1 MFTKDNNLPVKNSK
15 QIYAELCEKESIPI
29 YSQHWWL
36 DAVAGEATWDVL
48 IAEEGGHPLA
58 ALPFVKKRI
67 GPFKLIR
74 MPELTP
80 WLHIWFNVAPNAKY
94 NARLSFEKKHLG
106 ELISRLPQVHRF
118 HQKYSYDFQ
127 NWLPFHW
134 AGFKQTTRYSYVI
147 DNSTDEQ
154 TAFQQL
160 KKNTRYDI
168 RKAEKKV
175 TVIES
180 DDVQK
185 FLALNKKS
193 FARQAEKASYAD
205 DLVLRLDAACKRRE
219 CRKMLFAVDDEERLH
234 AAVYLV
240 WDNRSVY
247 YIMGGGD
254 SSLRQSKANSLLVW
268 EAIKFA
274 LAAGKSFDF
283 EGSMIEPIEK
293 FFRSFGAVQKPYF
306 SISKN
311 RFPMNLIEL
320 VR

>member
-1 MFTKDNNLPVKNSK
+1 LSANKDKYSGICDREN
-15 QIYAELCEKESIPI
+15 IPLF
-29 YSQHWWL
+29 SQSWWL
-36 DAVAGEATWDVL
+36 DVVAGEDAWDVL
-48 IAEEGGHPLA
+48 VAEEKGQPLA
-58 ALPFVKKRI
+58 ALPFVRKNV
-67 GPFKLIR
+67 GPIKLIK

-94 NARLSFEKKHLG
+94 NARLSFEKKYLG
-106 ELISRLPQVHRF
+106 ALISQLPRVHRF
-118 HQKYSYDFQ
+118 HQKYSYDLQ

-147 DNSTDEQ
+147 DHSLDEQ
-154 TAFQQL
+154 AAFMQL

-168 RKAEKKV
+168 RKAEKEV
-175 TVIES
+175 TVVEL

-185 FLALNKKS
+185 FLALNKKT
-193 FARQAEKASYAD
+193 FARQAEKASYSD
-205 DLVLRLDAACKRRE
+205 ELVTRLDAACRQRQ
-219 CRKMLFAVDDEERLH
+219 CRKMLFAVDELERIH

-240 WDNRSVY
+240 WDDRSVY

-311 RFPMNLIEL
+311 RFPMNFIDL